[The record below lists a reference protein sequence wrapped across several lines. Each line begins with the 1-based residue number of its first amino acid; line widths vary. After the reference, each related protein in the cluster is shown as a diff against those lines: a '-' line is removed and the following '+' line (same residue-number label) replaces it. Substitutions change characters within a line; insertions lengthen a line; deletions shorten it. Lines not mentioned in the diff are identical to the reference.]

1 MVNGETINKAHKTMM
16 SITKKIRLSAKHN
29 LHPYNITPLQFQTLF
44 LLDCER
50 SLYVKELV
58 TELNIKPS
66 AATLI
71 VDRLS
76 EQELVHR
83 YHDKKDRRMVKV
95 ELATKGRALVR
106 EVKGK
111 HLEMLTAYFSVLAP
125 KEQETLV
132 DLLGKLE
139 KNIPVA

>member
-1 MVNGETINKAHKTMM
+1 MANGETINKAHRTMM
-16 SITKKIRLSAKHN
+16 SITKKIRLAAKHN
-29 LHPYNITPLQFQTLF
+29 LHPHNITPLQFQTLF

-95 ELATKGRALVR
+95 ELAPKGRALVR

-111 HLEMLTAYFSVLAP
+111 HLEMLTNYFAILAP